1 MLLANDG
8 DLVGMRKGWRCCEDA
23 TVDVDEIVDM

>member
-8 DLVGMRKGWRCCEDA
+8 DLVKGRVFANGFSSDDTGRA
-23 TVDVDEIVDM
+23 GA